1 METITD
7 IRNGKV
13 WMFRLLN
20 DAETAEPISIKFDQR
35 FDWDYG
41 LSNFLRIMTKQV
53 GVSFLYISTFVLL
66 ILYIPTYIFFDKK
79 RHCKIFVAQTD
90 KVEKTC

>member
-20 DAETAEPISIKFDQR
+20 DAETAEPIWIKFDQR

-41 LSNFLRIMTKQV
+41 LINFLRIMTNS
-53 GVSFLYISTFVLL
+53 G
-66 ILYIPTYIFFDKK
+66 
-79 RHCKIFVAQTD
+79 C
-90 KVEKTC
+90 

>member
-41 LSNFLRIMTKQV
+41 LINFLRIMTNSGCQ
-53 GVSFLYISTFVLL
+53 FFVYKYVCVTHT
-66 ILYIPTYIFFDKK
+66 LYIPTYIVFDKK

>member
-1 METITD
+1 MRNRIPLRNLARFRIRYLNENGLLLWEEWLAEVLNINMETITD

-41 LSNFLRIMTKQV
+41 LINFLRIMTNS
-53 GVSFLYISTFVLL
+53 G
-66 ILYIPTYIFFDKK
+66 
-79 RHCKIFVAQTD
+79 C
-90 KVEKTC
+90 

>member
-1 METITD
+1 MRNRIPLRNLARFRIRYLNENGLFLWEEWLAEVLNINMETITD

-41 LSNFLRIMTKQV
+41 LINFLRIMTNS
-53 GVSFLYISTFVLL
+53 G
-66 ILYIPTYIFFDKK
+66 
-79 RHCKIFVAQTD
+79 C
-90 KVEKTC
+90 